1 MIALED
7 RVLALFSR
15 ADSQPRSLVEIA
27 EELAL
32 PPEGD
37 RELRAVLRELTRA
50 GRIER
55 TNDKRFKKPSV
66 AGTIVGTFRRA
77 ARGHGF
83 VRPKSST
90 GRHTD
95 IFVPVEAGLDAST
108 GDEVAVA
115 VVRKGFR
122 PGQGP
127 AGRIVRVLARASG
140 QFVGTYYEEEDS
152 GYVKVDGT
160 TFHDPIWVG
169 DPGAKGARP
178 GDKVVL
184 EIVRYP
190 TPLAEGEGVL
200 TEVLG
205 PRGHPGIDTISVIR
219 SFNLPVDWSPEAVDE
234 AREQVHAFD
243 GQDLHGRIDLRDRL
257 TVTIDPATAH
267 DFDDAISLERDEQ
280 GYWQLAVH
288 IADVAHFVRAG
299 SALDRD
305 ARKRGTSVYLPGKVI
320 PMLPEAI
327 SNSLASLQQGHT
339 RLTVSALLEFDPN
352 GVRTHTEF
360 HRSAIRVDHRF
371 TYEQAYDAMMHPKKV
386 ILGVGAELRACLT
399 RMLELAM
406 ILRRRRRER
415 GSLELS
421 MPEVEIELDAN
432 GRVCGA
438 HLAQDDES
446 HQTIEEFMLAANE
459 AVAEFLTERGAGF
472 LRRVHPPPEARKLA
486 QFGEFVT
493 GLGFT
498 IENPESRFELQKVLA
513 ESADKP
519 ERHAIHFGLLRS
531 LKQAIYTPE
540 PEEHYALASQNY
552 CHFTSPI
559 RRYPDLQVHRQL
571 ISILNRHKPKVK
583 LDELAVLGEHC
594 TKTERRFEAAE
605 RDLKRVKLLTYLEER
620 IGARYDAIV
629 IGVEEFG
636 LFMQLVELPV
646 EGLVLV
652 TSLADDMYDHDAI
665 HHTLVGRRRGRAY
678 RLGQHHQIRVARVD
692 IDRRELDLV
701 LAADHPDD
709 LPAPRRRAGSRGPRT
724 TISEPPRPAS
734 RRKFGGPESRRK
746 GSRRRKS

>member
-1 MIALED
+1 
-7 RVLALFSR
+7 
-15 ADSQPRSLVEIA
+15 
-27 EELAL
+27 
-32 PPEGD
+32 
-37 RELRAVLRELTRA
+37 
-50 GRIER
+50 
-55 TNDKRFKKPSV
+55 
-66 AGTIVGTFRRA
+66 
-77 ARGHGF
+77 
-83 VRPKSST
+83 
-90 GRHTD
+90 
-95 IFVPVEAGLDAST
+95 
-108 GDEVAVA
+108 
-115 VVRKGFR
+115 
-122 PGQGP
+122 
-127 AGRIVRVLARASG
+127 
-140 QFVGTYYEEEDS
+140 
-152 GYVKVDGT
+152 
-160 TFHDPIWVG
+160 
-169 DPGAKGARP
+169 
-178 GDKVVL
+178 
-184 EIVRYP
+184 
-190 TPLAEGEGVL
+190 
-200 TEVLG
+200 
-205 PRGHPGIDTISVIR
+205 
-219 SFNLPVDWSPEAVDE
+219 
-234 AREQVHAFD
+234 
-243 GQDLHGRIDLRDRL
+243 
-257 TVTIDPATAH
+257 
-267 DFDDAISLERDEQ
+267 
-280 GYWQLAVH
+280 
-288 IADVAHFVRAG
+288 
-299 SALDRD
+299 
-305 ARKRGTSVYLPGKVI
+305 
-320 PMLPEAI
+320 
-327 SNSLASLQQGHT
+327 
-339 RLTVSALLEFDPN
+339 
-352 GVRTHTEF
+352 
-360 HRSAIRVDHRF
+360 
-371 TYEQAYDAMMHPKKV
+371 
-386 ILGVGAELRACLT
+386 
-399 RMLELAM
+399 
-406 ILRRRRRER
+406 
-415 GSLELS
+415 

-594 TKTERRFEAAE
+594 TKTERRSEAAE

-646 EGLVLV
+646 EGLVHV